1 MLPQIGFPS
10 LILIIVVALLIFGP
24 NRLPE
29 FGRAAGETITQ
40 FKKSTKNI
48 MDDKDQK
55 TDPENKTS

>member
-1 MLPQIGFPS
+1 MIPQIGFPS

-40 FKKSTKNI
+40 FKKSTKSI
-48 MDDKDQK
+48 MGNDDKDE
-55 TDPENKTS
+55 DSENKAS